1 LLGTCFQKGA
11 NFMEYASQLARG
23 HSLTAP
29 ETLAPV
35 FVAGSSPAARQ
46 RALALVEAAGLRT
59 AGAVSIGDAL
69 ERLDQQARASAV
81 WIELDQDEGAAL
93 DALLNTIDSRAGTLW
108 PAIVSASP
116 GLIDSVVARIG
127 TGRVELLIDEG
138 DDAARV
144 AALAMA
150 LTPLNAGARDGGARS
165 SGARLSDVATDNSA
179 ARLRQLTDE
188 VGRIAATLARLSG
201 GPAALPIAL
210 AVPRI
215 QANDPPPEI
224 AAETVRTVIRAR
236 RLRAR
241 FFDEEL
247 FADPAW
253 DMLLDLTQAEIAQVR
268 VPVSSLCIAAAVPAT
283 TALRWIKTLTDN
295 GLLVRRAD
303 PHDGRRVFVEMAP
316 TTSIAMKRYF
326 AEVGRVAG
334 I

>member
-1 LLGTCFQKGA
+1 
-11 NFMEYASQLARG
+11 MEYASQLASG
-23 HSLTAP
+23 HSLAAP

-46 RALALVEAAGLRT
+46 RALVLIEAAGLRT
-59 AGAVSIGDAL
+59 PGAVSIGEAL

-81 WIELDQDEGAAL
+81 WIELDQDDGAAL
-93 DALLNTIDSRAGTLW
+93 DALLDTIDRRAGTSW
-108 PAIVSASP
+108 PAIVSATP
-116 GLIDSVVARIG
+116 GLIDSVAARVG
-127 TGRVELLIDEG
+127 AGRVELLIDEG
-138 DDAARV
+138 DDTARV
-144 AALAMA
+144 AALVMA
-150 LTPLNAGARDGGARS
+150 LTLLNGGARS
-165 SGARLSDVATDNSA
+165 GGARLSDVATDNSA

-201 GPAALPIAL
+201 GPTALAPIAV
-210 AVPRI
+210 AAPRV

-224 AAETVRTVIRAR
+224 APETMRMVIRAR

>member
-1 LLGTCFQKGA
+1 
-11 NFMEYASQLARG
+11 MEYASQLASE

-46 RALALVEAAGLRT
+46 RAIDLVEAAGLRT
-59 AGAVSIGDAL
+59 PGAVSIGEAL
-69 ERLDQQARASAV
+69 ERLDQQVRARAV
-81 WIELDQDEGAAL
+81 WIELDQDDGAAL
-93 DALLNTIDSRAGTLW
+93 DALLDTIDRRAGTSW
-108 PAIVSASP
+108 PAIVSATP
-116 GLIDSVVARIG
+116 GLIDSVAARIG
-127 TGRVELLIDEG
+127 AGRVELLIDEG

-150 LTPLNAGARDGGARS
+150 LTPLNAGARNGGARNG
-165 SGARLSDVATDNSA
+165 GARLSDVATDNSA

-201 GPAALPIAL
+201 GPTALAPIAV
-210 AVPRI
+210 AAPQV
-215 QANDPPPEI
+215 QVNDPLPEI
-224 AAETVRTVIRAR
+224 APETVRTVIRAR

-241 FFDEEL
+241 FFEEAL

-316 TTSIAMKRYF
+316 ATSIAMKRYF

>member
-1 LLGTCFQKGA
+1 
-11 NFMEYASQLARG
+11 MEYASQLASE

-59 AGAVSIGDAL
+59 PGAVSIGEAL

-81 WIELDQDEGAAL
+81 WIELDQDDGAAL
-93 DALLNTIDSRAGTLW
+93 DALLDTIDRRAGTSW
-108 PAIVSASP
+108 PAIVSATP
-116 GLIDSVVARIG
+116 GLIDSVAARIG
-127 TGRVELLIDEG
+127 AGRVELLIDEG

-150 LTPLNAGARDGGARS
+150 LTPLSAGARNG
-165 SGARLSDVATDNSA
+165 GARLSDVATDNSA

-201 GPAALPIAL
+201 GPATLAPIAV
-210 AVPRI
+210 AAPRL

-224 AAETVRTVIRAR
+224 APETVRMVIRAR